1 MGQHSL
7 TLMYGCKVDIDLSG
21 ESDVG
26 DRLYYAVHDFHPAA
40 RCNGEGGD
48 GEGCIVGFEVATA
61 GSGRKGAAYLVE
73 SAIRFTEEAV
83 ASHEDYGPYLA
94 AAVAAWPAFVAHVK
108 ERSGVDI
115 TGGPQM
121 WLTNTE
127 TA

>member
-21 ESDVG
+21 ESEVG
-26 DRLYYAVHDFHPAA
+26 DRLYYAAHDFHAA
-40 RCNGEGGD
+40 SRCNGWGRA
-48 GEGCIVGFEVATA
+48 GCFIGFEIATG
-61 GSGRKGAAYLVE
+61 GSGRNGAAYLVE
-73 SAIRFTEEAV
+73 SGIRFTEDAV
-83 ASHEDYGPYLA
+83 ATHEEYGPYLA

-108 ERSGVDI
+108 ARSGVNI
-115 TGGPQM
+115 TGEPQL

>member
-1 MGQHSL
+1 M
-7 TLMYGCKVDIDLSG
+7 
-21 ESDVG
+21 
-26 DRLYYAVHDFHPAA
+26 
-40 RCNGEGGD
+40 
-48 GEGCIVGFEVATA
+48 
-61 GSGRKGAAYLVE
+61 E